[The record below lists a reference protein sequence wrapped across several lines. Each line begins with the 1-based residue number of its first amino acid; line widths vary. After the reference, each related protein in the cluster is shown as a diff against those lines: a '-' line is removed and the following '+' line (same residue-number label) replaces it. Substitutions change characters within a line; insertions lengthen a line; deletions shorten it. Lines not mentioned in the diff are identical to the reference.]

1 MTRQRRS
8 SEAAT
13 FVGRTQEFSFSL
25 DDPHGEA
32 LPSEQTV
39 LLPESLK
46 DQADPSWGAE
56 MKETWKL
63 AYSVILSYLLQIF
76 PGMVNVMFLGH
87 LGVNALG
94 ASTLATMYINVTGLS
109 LGLGLATAMDT
120 LCSQAYGANNKK
132 MLGVILQR
140 GILILGLIS
149 LPIFGIW
156 LMSEPILLAIG
167 QEKDIAHMSAEF
179 IRYSIPGLFPM
190 FLYELMEKY
199 LQTQGI
205 VKPSVYIVICSNIW
219 NVFANWLFIY
229 GLGWGFVGAPIARVT
244 CNWVQCLLMFGYIRF
259 SGVYVDTWDGW
270 STKCLEKWGQFLAL
284 AVPGMLM
291 TCSEWWAFEVLAI
304 AAGILGADSLNAQSI
319 ALQVISFSYM
329 TPLGLA
335 VATTIRVGR
344 CLGAGDA
351 HGARRAGLAGV
362 MLAVLTQIVL
372 SIGAISLR
380 FKIPLIYTTND
391 DVVRL
396 AGQVLPIVC
405 GFLVFDGIQGVSSG
419 VLRGCGRQKTGAL
432 LNTVCYYGAGIP
444 LGLFFAFGLHFQ
456 LAGIWMGMFLG
467 IMIVSCSMFCVVLY
481 TDWNKQ
487 VENASKRIGEAHG
500 DA

>member
-1 MTRQRRS
+1 MTRRRS

-13 FVGRTQEFSFSL
+13 FIGRDQGFSFSL
-25 DDPHGEA
+25 DDPHGENI
-32 LPSEQTV
+32 PSEKSV
-39 LLPESLK
+39 LLPKTLR
-46 DQADPSWGAE
+46 DQATPTWGQE
-56 MKETWKL
+56 VKETWLL

-76 PGMVNVMFLGH
+76 PGMVNVVFLGH
-87 LGVNALG
+87 LGVEALG

-149 LPIFGIW
+149 IPIFGIW
-156 LMSEPILLAIG
+156 LMSEEILLATG
-167 QEKDIAHMSAEF
+167 QKESIAALSAQF
-179 IRYSIPGLFPM
+179 IKYSIPGLFPM

-219 NVFANWLFIY
+219 NVCANWLFIY
-229 GLGWGFVGAPIARVT
+229 GLGWGFIGAPIARVT
-244 CNWVQCLLMFGYIRF
+244 CNWVQCFLMFGYIRF
-259 SGVYVDTWDGW
+259 SGVYKETWDGW
-270 STKCLEKWGQFLAL
+270 SKQSLEKWGQFLSL

-291 TCSEWWAFEVLAI
+291 TCSEWWAFEVLTI
-304 AAGILGADSLNAQSI
+304 AAGIIGPIALNAQSI

-329 TPLGLA
+329 TPLGIA

-344 CLGAGDA
+344 CLGAGDGP
-351 HGARRAGLAGV
+351 GARRAGLAGIILV
-362 MLAVLTQIVL
+362 FFTQCVISLV
-372 SIGAISLR
+372 AISLR
-380 FKIPLIYTTND
+380 FEIPKIYTKD
-391 DVVRL
+391 ADAIVL
-396 AGQVLPIVC
+396 AGKVLPVVC
-405 GFLVFDGIQGVSSG
+405 GFLLFDGIQGVASG

-432 LNTVCYYGAGIP
+432 LNTICYYFVGIP
-444 LGLFFAFGLHFQ
+444 LGLFFAFTLEWN
-456 LAGIWMGMFLG
+456 LAGIWSGMFVGLLV
-467 IMIVSCSMFCVVLY
+467 VSSSSSTLVLK
-481 TDWNKQ
+481 TDWDVQ
-487 VENASKRIGEAHG
+487 VQNALKRVGESHA